1 MERGRNFCYF
11 CIASL
16 RWGGTW
22 GGANV
27 QAGIATM
34 KDRFGFTHLHVHSE
48 YSLLDG
54 ACRLEDLF
62 SRAQELG
69 MPGVAVTDHGNMFG
83 ICRFLNLAEALNAPV
98 QKEIASLEKSAAG
111 AASEEERASLL
122 EQAETARGRLF
133 KAIAGCEVYV
143 AEDRTSKQRS
153 APGGRDYYHLVLLA
167 KNTQGYSTLCRL
179 VSQSYEDGFYRKPR
193 IDFSLLK
200 QDHEGLIVSSACLAG
215 EVPHAIRARRDLP
228 LARSLVLRYK
238 RLFGEDYYLEM
249 MYHPAI
255 EEYDNGETARG
266 QLIVNG
272 TLIRLALETN
282 TKLIITN
289 DVHFL
294 RREDKEL
301 HDTLLCIST
310 GKYLD
315 DPKRLRYTHQEYL
328 KSGEELYELFMDDAA
343 FRATARAYAESLQRH
358 PNPELPKQ
366 LTREHYGELVAGAL
380 RETGEIARRVEL
392 YSLKRPPRM
401 PRFEVPEGFADDM
414 AYLRHLVMEGA
425 RERWPGEAFTEEH
438 QARLEFELATI
449 ERMRFPGYFLVVW
462 DFIRAARERDVLV
475 GPGRGSAAGS
485 AVSYCLKI
493 TDLDPIKYGLLFER
507 FLNPDRVSLPDIDVD
522 FEDSKRDRVL
532 GYVRER
538 YGEECVAGIST
549 FQRMMMK
556 DSVNEACKRFRQ
568 EVKYK
573 KPIVDAIEGK
583 KEKTFSKLVAAHPE
597 LAETFDHLEPES
609 ALLYKRARRLEGYV
623 RASGRHACGY
633 IIGTEPL
640 KNLVPMVKPAGKTR
654 KGGKL
659 EEDTLFVQYE
669 GKDLEDLGLIKM
681 DFLGLTTLSVL
692 RIAQTLVEQRLGV
705 HVELESIPL
714 DDKETLA
721 LFARAE
727 TIGLFQFESAGMRRF
742 LRQLQVSRFEDLVA
756 MNALYRPGPMDSIPT
771 FIARKTGNEPIT
783 YIVPE
788 AEKVLSETYGVTVYQ
803 EQVMILSR
811 MLAGFTPG
819 QSDKLR
825 KVMGKKKKEDLP
837 EQEKLFKEG
846 CARKGFP
853 TEKANQVWAE
863 WTKFAEYAFNK
874 SHSVCYAYV
883 AFQTGYFKA
892 HYPSEL
898 MAANLEVFHGDPKQL
913 KVLMAECKRM
923 GIQVLQPDVN
933 VSEES
938 FSVQEN
944 GDIRFGLSA
953 IKSVGSD
960 AMARVVAERRSNGPY
975 KNVYDFVK
983 RMEPGDCTRKNLEA
997 LIKSGAFDSLTPGG
1011 NRAYYFQELPPRAGD
1026 ERVRYWY
1033 ETLIEHKHLYD
1044 KFRSSVSL
1052 FKFEDLNPEEG
1063 FPEITKEVS
1072 HLDLLIEERELIGQY
1087 ISEHPL
1093 SPYMKEMGFICDTP
1107 LSGLQQKIDDREYGV
1122 YIVGGLVRSVKSQER
1137 RSKRGTKYNELT
1149 LVMDDVSGSHTFR
1162 FMDRQMENFA
1172 DMLVQNAVLCLRL
1185 KLTASDRGGY
1195 APTLSVDAVCPLQ
1208 GALSA
1213 LCDSLE
1219 IRIDAVRFGQEQLSL
1234 LREALRPD
1242 PLARAVLSFDL
1253 MDSQHGRS
1261 VRCVS
1266 GGTKVRVS
1274 GELID
1279 SLLENGFGVRV
1290 NGQAIEQNELESVTN
1305 GEEDLLEELAAEED

>member
-1 MERGRNFCYF
+1 MR
-11 CIASL
+11 
-16 RWGGTW
+16 
-22 GGANV
+22 
-27 QAGIATM
+27 
-34 KDRFGFTHLHVHSE
+34 DRFGFTHLHVHSE

-83 ICRFLNLAEALNAPV
+83 ICRFLNHAEALNAPL
-98 QKEIASLEKSAAG
+98 QKEIAALEKSAAG
-111 AASEEERASLL
+111 AQSEEARASLL
-122 EQAETARGRLF
+122 AQAEAARGGLF
-133 KAIAGCEVYV
+133 KAIAGCEVYT
-143 AEDRTSKQRS
+143 AEDRTKMTPSP
-153 APGGRDYYHLVLLA
+153 PGQRDYYHLLLLA
-167 KNTQGYSTLCRL
+167 KNTRGYSTLCRL

-200 QDHEGLIVSSACLAG
+200 DDHEGLIASSACLAG
-215 EVPHAIRARRDLP
+215 EVPHAIRSRRDLP
-228 LARSLVLRYK
+228 LARSIVEKYK
-238 RLFGEDYYLEM
+238 RLFGDDYYLEM
-249 MYHPAI
+249 MYHPAV
-255 EEYDNGETARG
+255 EAYDNGETARA

-272 TLIRLALETN
+272 NLIRLSFETG

-310 GKYLD
+310 GKFLD
-315 DPKRLRYTHQEYL
+315 DEKRLRYTHQEYL
-328 KSGEELYELFMDDAA
+328 KSGEELYEMFIADAA
-343 FRATARAYAESLQRH
+343 YQAVSEAYSESLQRN
-358 PNPELPKQ
+358 PNPELAQQ
-366 LTREHYGELVAGAL
+366 LSREQYVSIVEGAL
-380 RETGEIARRVEL
+380 RQTGEIARSVEL
-392 YSLKRPPRM
+392 YPLKRAPRM
-401 PRFEVPEGFADDM
+401 PRFDVPAEFADDM
-414 AYLRHLVMEGA
+414 SYLRHLVMKGA
-425 RERWPGEAFTEEH
+425 KERWPGDAFTEEH
-438 QARLEFELATI
+438 KERLEFELATI

-485 AVSYCLKI
+485 AVSYCLRI

-507 FLNPDRVSLPDIDVD
+507 FLNPERVSLPDIDVD
-522 FEDSKRDRVL
+522 FEDSKRDLVL
-532 GYVRER
+532 AYVREK

-568 EVKYK
+568 DVKYK

-583 KEKTFSKLVAAHPE
+583 KENTFKKLIKAHPE
-597 LAETFDHLEPES
+597 VEETFNLLESES
-609 ALLYKRARRLEGYV
+609 ALLYQRARRLEGYV
-623 RASGRHACGY
+623 RSSGRHACGY

-640 KNLVPMVKPAGKTR
+640 KNLVPMVRPAGKT
-654 KGGKL
+654 KKKNGML

-692 RIAQTLVEQRLGV
+692 RIAQTLVEKRFGKYIDLA
-705 HVELESIPL
+705 SIPL

-771 FIARKTGNEPIT
+771 FIARKTGKEPIT

-788 AEKVLSETYGVTVYQ
+788 AEKVLAETYGVTVYQ

-825 KVMGKKKKEDLP
+825 KVMAKKKPEDLP
-837 EQEKLFKEG
+837 VQEKLFKEG
-846 CARKGFP
+846 CAKKGFP
-853 TEKANQVWAE
+853 AEKANQVWAE

-898 MAANLEVFHGDPKQL
+898 MAANLEVFHGDPTQL

-933 VSEES
+933 ASEER

-953 IKSVGSD
+953 IKSVGGD
-960 AMARVVAERRSNGPY
+960 AMARVVAERREHGPY
-975 KNVYDFVK
+975 QSVYDLVK
-983 RMEPGDCTRKNLEA
+983 RMEVGDCTRKNLEG
-997 LIKSGAFDSLTPGG
+997 LVKSGALDSLTPEG
-1011 NRAYYFQELPPRAGD
+1011 NRAYYFQEVTPQAGD
-1026 ERVRYWY
+1026 GRIKLWY
-1033 ETLIEHKHLYD
+1033 ETLIDYNRQYE

-1052 FKFEDLNPEEG
+1052 FNFEELNPEEG
-1063 FPEITKEVS
+1063 FPKIVKEVS
-1072 HLDLLIEERELIGQY
+1072 RLDLLVEERELIGQY

-1093 SPYMKEMGFICDTP
+1093 SPYMKEMGYICNTP
-1107 LSGLQQKIDDREYGV
+1107 LSSLQQKIDDREYGV
-1122 YIVGGLVRSVKSQER
+1122 YIVGGLVRGVKTQER
-1137 RSKRGTKYNELT
+1137 RSKRGTKYSEMT
-1149 LVMDDVSGSHTFR
+1149 VVMDDISGSHTFR
-1162 FMDRQMENFA
+1162 FMDRQIERFA
-1172 DMLVQNAVLCLRL
+1172 ALLEQNAVLCIRL
-1185 KLTASDRGGY
+1185 KITQSERSGYSSSLTIDE
-1195 APTLSVDAVCPLQ
+1195 VCPI
-1208 GALSA
+1208 GEAIST
-1213 LCDSLE
+1213 LCDSVE
-1219 IRIDAVRFGQEQLSL
+1219 IGIDAYCFSQENLAL
-1234 LREALRPD
+1234 LREVVLPD
-1242 PLARAVLSFDL
+1242 PLARATLTFDL
-1253 MDSQHGRS
+1253 LDAKHGRS

-1266 GGTKVRVS
+1266 AATKVRVS
-1274 GELID
+1274 DTMLD
-1279 SLLENGFGVRV
+1279 SLLESGFNVRI
-1290 NGQAIEQNELESVTN
+1290 NGQSLEQNELEAVTKD
-1305 GEEDLLEELAAEED
+1305 EEELLEEFAMDEE

>member
-1 MERGRNFCYF
+1 
-11 CIASL
+11 
-16 RWGGTW
+16 
-22 GGANV
+22 
-27 QAGIATM
+27 M
-34 KDRFGFTHLHVHSE
+34 KDRFGFTHLHVHTE

-62 SRAQELG
+62 GRAQELG

-83 ICRFLNLAEALNAPV
+83 ICRFLNQAEALNAPV
-98 QKEIASLEKSAAG
+98 QKEIASLEQSAA
-111 AASEEERASLL
+111 AAESAEAREQLLLQVEE
-122 EQAETARGRLF
+122 ARGRLF
-133 KAIAGCEVYV
+133 RAIAGCEMYI
-143 AEDRTSKQRS
+143 ADDRTKMERG
-153 APGGRDYYHLVLLA
+153 APGQRDYYHLLLLA
-167 KNTQGYSTLCRL
+167 KNTHGYSTLCRL
-179 VSQSYEDGFYRKPR
+179 VSQSFEDGFYRKPR
-193 IDFSLLK
+193 IDFSLLEA
-200 QDHEGLIVSSACLAG
+200 DHEGLIVSSACLAG
-215 EVPHAIRARRDLP
+215 EVPHAIRVRRDVP
-228 LARSLVLRYK
+228 LARRIVEKYK
-238 RLFGEDYYLEM
+238 RLLGADYYLEM
-249 MYHPAI
+249 MYHPAM
-255 EEYDNGETARG
+255 EDYDDGQTARG
-266 QLIVNG
+266 QLMVNG
-272 TLIRLALETN
+272 HLIRLSLETD

-315 DPKRLRYTHQEYL
+315 DATRLRYTHQEYL
-328 KSGEELYELFMDDAA
+328 KSGEELYEMFMTEAA
-343 FRATARAYAESLQRH
+343 YTGTRQAYVDSLRH
-358 PNPELPKQ
+358 DPNPALPQ
-366 LTREHYGELVAGAL
+366 DLTREQYESLVVGAL
-380 RETGEIARRVEL
+380 RQTGEIARGVEL
-392 YSLKRPPRM
+392 YPLKRAPQM
-401 PRFEVPEGFADDM
+401 PRFTVPPEFPDDM
-414 AYLRHLVMEGA
+414 SYLRHLVMEGA
-425 RERWPGEAFTEEH
+425 KMRWPGDAFTEEH
-438 QARLEFELATI
+438 RARLDFELATI

-485 AVSYCLKI
+485 AVSYCLRI

-532 GYVRER
+532 AYVREK

-568 EVKYK
+568 DVKYK

-583 KEKTFSKLVAAHPE
+583 KENTFSKLLKEHPE
-597 LAETFDHLEPES
+597 VAETFAHMEPES
-609 ALLYKRARRLEGYV
+609 ELLYQRARRLEGYV
-623 RASGRHACGY
+623 RSSGRHACGY

-640 KNLVPMVKPAGKTR
+640 KNLVPMVKPAGKT
-654 KGGKL
+654 KKKNGML

-692 RIAQTLVEQRLGV
+692 RIAQALVERRFGKR
-705 HVELESIPL
+705 VELDSIPL

-727 TIGLFQFESAGMRRF
+727 TIGLFQFESLGMRRF
-742 LRQLQVSRFEDLVA
+742 LRQLQVNRFEDLVA
-756 MNALYRPGPMDSIPT
+756 MNALYRPGPMDSIPS
-771 FIARKTGNEPIT
+771 FIARKAGKEPVT

-825 KVMGKKKKEDLP
+825 KVMAKKKAEDLP
-837 EQEKLFKEG
+837 VQEKLFKEG
-846 CARKGFP
+846 CAKKGFP
-853 TEKANQVWAE
+853 ADKANQVWAE
-863 WTKFAEYAFNK
+863 WTKFAKYAFNK

-898 MAANLEVFHGDPKQL
+898 MAANLEVFHGDPAQL

-933 VSEES
+933 ASEER

-960 AMARVVAERRSNGPY
+960 AMARVVAERRAHGAYQS
-975 KNVYDFVK
+975 VYDFAR
-983 RMEPGDCTRKNLEA
+983 RMDASDCSKKNLEG
-997 LIKSGAFDSLTPGG
+997 LIKSGAFDSLTPDG
-1011 NRAYYFQELPPRAGD
+1011 NRAYYFQEVTDRAGGGK
-1026 ERVRYWY
+1026 ERFWY
-1033 ETLIEHKHLYD
+1033 ETLIDYSRQYD
-1044 KFRSSVSL
+1044 KFRSSASL
-1052 FKFEDLNPEEG
+1052 FSFEELNPEEG
-1063 FPEITKEVS
+1063 FPPITKEVS
-1072 HLDLLIEERELIGQY
+1072 RLDMLIEERELIGQY

-1093 SPYMKEMGFICDTP
+1093 APYMKEMGYICNTP
-1107 LSGLQQKIDDREYGV
+1107 LSALQQKVDDREYGV

-1137 RSKRGTKYNELT
+1137 RSKRGAKYIET
-1149 LVMDDVSGSHTFR
+1149 MVVMDDVSGSHTFR
-1162 FMDRQMENFA
+1162 FVDRQIERFA
-1172 DMLVQNAVLCLRL
+1172 DMLVQNAVVCMRL
-1185 KLTASDRGGY
+1185 KITQSERGSF
-1195 APTLSVDAVCPLQ
+1195 APTMGVDMVCPVGEAIESLCNSVEVQVDANCF
-1208 GALSA
+1208 SR
-1213 LCDSLE
+1213 E
-1219 IRIDAVRFGQEQLSL
+1219 NLSL
-1234 LREALRPD
+1234 LREVIKPD
-1242 PLARAVLSFDL
+1242 PLARASLSFDL
-1253 MDSQHGRS
+1253 MDMKHGRS

-1266 GGTKVRVS
+1266 DSMKVRVS
-1274 GELID
+1274 NAMLD
-1279 SLLENGFGVRV
+1279 SLIVNGFSVRI
-1290 NGQAIEQNELESVTN
+1290 NGQSIEQNELNAVGD
-1305 GEEDLLEELAAEED
+1305 GEEALQEELAVEED